1 MAVETDVADRFVELN
16 GLRFHY
22 RDWGNETAQP
32 LLCLH
37 GFTGHAR
44 TWDTFARA
52 MRDRRRV
59 LALDQRGHGET
70 GWAKEYHNERRV
82 EDIAAFAAALA
93 LDRFDLLGLSMG
105 GRAAF
110 MYAARNPARVER
122 LVIVDTAPETDPTGS
137 QRISQAVRADDL
149 FDTPEDAVAAA
160 RAANPRP
167 PDDVLRDRVLN
178 NLLQRPDGKWTYRYD
193 VALRNG
199 SGARVIP
206 TPEEVARTWE
216 SLRNITAPTLLI
228 RGRESDVLTP
238 ALARRMVDTIPSC
251 TLVEVP
257 DSGHS
262 VPGDNP
268 GGFLAAVEAFL

>member
-1 MAVETDVADRFVELN
+1 VQTDLADRFVELN

-22 RDWGNETAQP
+22 RDWGNESAQP
-32 LLCLH
+32 LICLH
-37 GFTGHAR
+37 GFTGNAR

-52 MRDRRRV
+52 IRGRYRV

-70 GWAKEYHNERRV
+70 EWATDYRNERRV
-82 EDIAAFAAALA
+82 EDLEAFVAALG
-93 LDRFDLLGLSMG
+93 LDRFVLLGLSMG

-137 QRISQAVRADDL
+137 NRISQAVRADDL

-160 RAANPRP
+160 RAASPRP
-167 PDDVLRDRVLN
+167 SDDVLRDRVLN

-199 SGARVIP
+199 SGARGTP
-206 TPEEVARTWE
+206 TPEEIARTWE

-228 RGRESDVLTP
+228 RGGESDVLTP
-238 ALARRMVDTIPSC
+238 ALAQRMVDTIPNC

-257 DSGHS
+257 DSSHS
-262 VPGDNP
+262 VPSDNP
-268 GGFLAAVEAFL
+268 SGFLAAVKTFL